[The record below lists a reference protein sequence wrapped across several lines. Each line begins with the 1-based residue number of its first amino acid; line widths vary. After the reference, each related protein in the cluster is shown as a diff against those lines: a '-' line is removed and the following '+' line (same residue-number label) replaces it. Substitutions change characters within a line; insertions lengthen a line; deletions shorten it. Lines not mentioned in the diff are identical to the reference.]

1 MKILILGHKGM
12 LGSDLFLRLF
22 AFHEVTGKD
31 IEDLDIASADAC
43 EGVISET
50 EPDVVI
56 NAAAYTD
63 VDGCE
68 TNREKCF
75 SVNAEGVKNIALAC
89 GDRGIK
95 VVHFSTD
102 YVFDGKKGTSYV
114 EDDTCNPVN
123 VYGQSKLAGEQYL
136 QQFSND
142 FLLIRSAWLYGKNGK
157 NFVKT
162 IVDKARISKQL
173 EVVDDQIGSPTFSWD
188 LAGAV
193 QLLIE
198 GKYSGTF
205 HVTNRGKCSW
215 YEFAKRILKSACID
229 DVTVKP
235 IKSDVLARPANRPH
249 LSVLS
254 CRKFIESTG
263 KTMRYWQIALDDFIK
278 KMEY

>member
-43 EGVISET
+43 EGLISET

-89 GDRGIK
+89 ADRGIK

>member
-22 AFHEVTGKD
+22 VFHEVTGKD
-31 IEDLDIASADAC
+31 IEDLDIASEEAC
-43 EGVISET
+43 EGIISET

-68 TNREKCF
+68 ANREKCF

-89 GDRGIK
+89 EKRGIK

-102 YVFDGKKGTSYV
+102 YVFDGRKSTPYLE
-114 EDDTCNPVN
+114 EDVCNPIN

-136 QQFSND
+136 QQYSSD

-157 NFVKT
+157 T
-162 IVDKARISKQL
+162 IVDKAKINKQL
-173 EVVDDQIGSPTFSWD
+173 EVVDDQVGAPTFSWD
-188 LAGAV
+188 LTGAV

-198 GKYSGTF
+198 GKYNGIY
-205 HVTNRGKCSW
+205 HITNRGNCSW
-215 YEFAKRILKSACID
+215 YEFARRIIKSAGIN

-235 IKSDVLARPANRPH
+235 IKSDLLARPAKRPH
-249 LSVLS
+249 YSVLS
-254 CRKFIESTG
+254 CRKFITSTG
-263 KTMRYWQIALDDFIK
+263 KAMRYWQVALDDYIR

>member
-1 MKILILGHKGM
+1 
-12 LGSDLFLRLF
+12 
-22 AFHEVTGKD
+22 VTGKD

-43 EGVISET
+43 EGLISET

-56 NAAAYTD
+56 NAAAYTN

-102 YVFDGKKGTSYV
+102 YVFDGKKGTPYV
-114 EDDTCNPVN
+114 EDDTSNPIN

-136 QQFSND
+136 QQFSKD

-162 IVDKARISKQL
+162 IVDKARINKQL
-173 EVVDDQIGSPTFSWD
+173 EVVDDQVGSPTFTWD

-235 IKSDVLARPANRPH
+235 IKSSVLARPANRPH
-249 LSVLS
+249 FSVLS

-263 KTMRYWQIALDDFIK
+263 KTMRYWQVALDDYIK